1 MGQND
6 SCRCRCRIC
15 WSSNIHRKAVVNHCT
30 ATYLAAAGL
39 VPVAGEA
46 GIAACAGVTG
56 LWAIST
62 FIAGAVGTGGWLY
75 DSGSASANAKR
86 DYWDSSYILNGTDF
100 KVHINKDV
108 HTEFDQLFETY
119 CPNTKQLVRHV
130 AKYSHVNVSAENGIY
145 NFISETKYGNIST
158 VAGAE
163 SIIDA
168 LKVHETCFTG
178 GSCIAPNVTLA
189 KRDDNS
195 GWASYTDWGTN
206 QGYDQDYENWNYG
219 YLVPNNYAEKLGN
232 NIVSQTQPCTN
243 SDLCYAIDNKYC
255 LAVGYSDTRTEDS
268 VAVGEVYNDAYGAV
282 DGECY
287 NG

>member
-1 MGQND
+1 MTAA
-6 SCRCRCRIC
+6 CVA
-15 WSSNIHRKAVVNHCT
+15 AVFAGVSIFTGKMVDHCT
-30 ATYLAAAGL
+30 ATYLAVAGL

-56 LWAIST
+56 IWAIST

-86 DYWDSSYILNGTDF
+86 DYWDSSYILNGTGF

-108 HTEFDQLFETY
+108 HTEFDELFETH
-119 CPNTKQLVRHV
+119 CPNTKHLVRHV
-130 AKYSHVNVSAENGIY
+130 AKYSNVNVSAENTLY

-158 VAGAE
+158 IAGAE
-163 SIIDA
+163 CIIYA
-168 LKVHETCFTG
+168 LNVHETCFPG
-178 GSCIAPNVTLA
+178 GSCTAPNVTLA

-195 GWASYTDWGTN
+195 CWTSYTDWGTN

-219 YLVPNNYAEKLGN
+219 YLVANNYAEKLGN
-232 NIVSQTQPCTN
+232 NIVSQTQQCAN

-255 LAVGYSDTRTEDS
+255 LAAGYSDTRTDDS
-268 VAVGEVYNDAYGAV
+268 VAAGEVYNNAYGAV